1 MESRTVIKLVE
12 AVGWYEVGHEG
23 SHKPFQHPTRRGK
36 VTVPHPKKDRPCRPW
51 LELRASTISPRS
63 HAFYSVR

>member
-36 VTVPHPKKDRPCRPW
+36 VTVPHPKKDIPIG
-51 LELRASTISPRS
+51 TVRS
-63 HAFYSVR
+63 IMRQAGWEHL